1 MRLTL
6 LILHPPWLLPSYPR
20 RWILT
25 QARRPQNN
33 AVATLRSPAPSV
45 EGSLN
50 SNLRAFISLI
60 ISYA

>member
-1 MRLTL
+1 MRLPL

-25 QARRPQNN
+25 QTRHPQNN
-33 AVATLRSPAPSV
+33 AVETLRCPAPSV

-50 SNLRAFISLI
+50 FGLVLSTR
-60 ISYA
+60 